1 MIGCSDFLAEIG
13 SLLDGDVAA
22 QLRSELENHLAH
34 CQTCGVIYDSAR
46 NTVRIV
52 TESGSF
58 ELPQVVSK
66 AVTANV
72 MARIREERSK

>member
-13 SLLDGDVAA
+13 KLLDGDVAA
-22 QLRSELENHLAH
+22 QLRAELENHLAH
-34 CQTCGVIYDSAR
+34 CQTCRVIYDSAR

-58 ELPQVVSK
+58 ELPQAVSK

-72 MARIREERSK
+72 MARLREERSK